1 MENLIV
7 KLLQDFEHG
16 KMTRR
21 QLIQSLALAAT
32 AASAASAAPALAA
45 PAAAGDS
52 TILKATYL
60 NHVGYQVKDYAK
72 SRDWYKEL
80 FGMKVALD
88 DGKKANM
95 AVGESLLI
103 FHTKQSASTPTVD
116 HVCLTLAGWDT
127 DKSVKEKVAAELKR
141 RGLEVRT
148 TEGSFHFKDPDGF
161 ELQVGGKNQ

>member
-1 MENLIV
+1 MENLIAR
-7 KLLQDFEHG
+7 LLQDFEHG
-16 KMTRR
+16 KLTRR

-32 AASAASAAPALAA
+32 AASAAGAAPV
-45 PAAAGDS
+45 PAGES
-52 TILKATYL
+52 SPLKAVYL
-60 NHVGYQVKDYAK
+60 NHVGYQVADYKK
-72 SRDWYKEL
+72 SRDWYAEM

-116 HVCLTLAGWDT
+116 HVCLTLADWDK
-127 DKSVKEKVAAELKR
+127 DPSVKEKVAAELKR

-148 TEGSFHFKDPDGF
+148 TAGSFHFKDPDGF
-161 ELQVGGKNQ
+161 ELQVGGKDQ

>member
-1 MENLIV
+1 MENLIAR
-7 KLLQDFEHG
+7 LLQDFEHG

-32 AASAASAAPALAA
+32 AASAAGAAPA
-45 PAAAGDS
+45 PAGES
-52 TILKATYL
+52 SPLKAVYL
-60 NHVGYQVKDYAK
+60 NHVGYQVADYKK
-72 SRDWYKEL
+72 SRDWYAEM

-103 FHTKQSASTPTVD
+103 FHTRQSASTPTVD
-116 HVCLTLAGWDT
+116 HVCLTLADWDK
-127 DKSVKEKVAAELKR
+127 DPSVKEKVAAELKR

-148 TEGSFHFKDPDGF
+148 TAGSFHFKDPDGF
-161 ELQVGGKNQ
+161 ELQVGGKDQ

>member
-1 MENLIV
+1 MENLIA

-32 AASAASAAPALAA
+32 AASAASAVPAAAA
-45 PAAAGDS
+45 PAAATGS
-52 TILKATYL
+52 AILKATYL

-72 SRDWYKEL
+72 SRDWYGEL

-116 HVCLTLAGWDT
+116 HVCLTIADWDK

>member
-1 MENLIV
+1 MENLIA
-7 KLLQDFEHG
+7 KLLGDFEHG

-32 AASAASAAPALAA
+32 AASAANAVPAAAAPA
-45 PAAAGDS
+45 GSDS

-60 NHVGYQVKDYAK
+60 NHVGYQVKDYAR
-72 SRDWYKEL
+72 SRDWYGEL

-116 HVCLTLAGWDT
+116 HVCLTIADWDK